1 MENDD
6 KKCVTVCTKV
16 LIVDPRELT
25 AILMAGKN
33 AAKNSP
39 KIGEGK
45 LSNNKPLN
53 RINGED
59 SAVAGEVMKHASYLM
74 LPDRTISRLIAEQ
87 FENIGQLRKKGC
99 SWSQIHTLLVHL
111 GIDISESTLRSYYAR
126 DKKLNEKAAASTTKN
141 GYPEKKS
148 GRNPALSV
156 EQFKVLED
164 FVIGKMEEKRNG
176 AKKDGEH

>member
-1 MENDD
+1 M
-6 KKCVTVCTKV
+6 
-16 LIVDPRELT
+16 
-25 AILMAGKN
+25 
-33 AAKNSP
+33 
-39 KIGEGK
+39 
-45 LSNNKPLN
+45 SNNKPLN

-59 SAVAGEVMKHASYLM
+59 FAVAGEVMKHAPYLM
-74 LPDRTISRLIAEQ
+74 LPDKTVSRFIAEQ
-87 FENIGQLRKKGC
+87 FETIGQLRQKGC

-126 DKKLNEKAAASTTKN
+126 DTKRNEKTVASATKN

-148 GRNPALSV
+148 GRNRALSV

-164 FVIGKMEEKRNG
+164 FVIGKMEEQRNG